1 MSPVALALVCIVA
14 LILLGCNISASF
26 LAVSIV
32 FTLIDG
38 GRLTGFLTTAFS
50 AANSYSLLA
59 VPLFSLGGLLMEKS
73 GIADKLVDWCQYLLR
88 RVKGGMGAVITLASL
103 AFGML
108 TGSALATVN
117 TIGNIMIP
125 RLEKLGWDKRYT
137 AAMVAAAA
145 PLGYMIPPNMNAI
158 IFALVSPASVSE
170 LFLASIVPGVLWGL
184 GYIVLNRLVYKKWT
198 TRPDVDEEEIKRI
211 TRKPDGKERNFLQL
225 TLEAIPAF
233 MMPVIII
240 GGIYGGLFSPT
251 EAGAI
256 SALYAILIGVF
267 LYRKLNGK
275 GLLKCFSATGRSLG
289 VILVV
294 MPLAS
299 IFTKI
304 MIMEGFPDQV
314 MSILTG
320 FAGNRVVLLLLLDLA
335 FLLAGCFFEANV
347 LTLVIPPIMMPTM
360 NALGIDPVQFGNIVF
375 VAIGIGAATP
385 PMASALFMS
394 AKIADV
400 KIADVVK
407 PLMPFLLL
415 VGVPIMLLVTFVPE
429 LSLWLPRLILGA

>member
-1 MSPVALALVCIVA
+1 VFALFRLYNGIWRYASVDDMNRIIGATLVTAILNFIGTTLFLQRLPVSYYVVGTTLQFIF
-14 LILLGCNISASF
+14 I
-26 LAVSIV
+26 
-32 FTLIDG
+32 TLI
-38 GRLTGFLTTAFS
+38 RFSYRFLVFKRRGFRE
-50 AANSYSLLA
+50 SL
-59 VPLFSLGGLLMEKS
+59 
-73 GIADKLVDWCQYLLR
+73 
-88 RVKGGMGAVITLASL
+88 
-103 AFGML
+103 
-108 TGSALATVN
+108 N
-117 TIGNIMIP
+117 
-125 RLEKLGWDKRYT
+125 
-137 AAMVAAAA
+137 
-145 PLGYMIPPNMNAI
+145 
-158 IFALVSPASVSE
+158 
-170 LFLASIVPGVLWGL
+170 PG
-184 GYIVLNRLVYKKWT
+184 
-198 TRPDVDEEEIKRI
+198 
-211 TRKPDGKERNFLQL
+211 
-225 TLEAIPAF
+225 
-233 MMPVIII
+233 MPVIII

-289 VILVV
+289 IILVV

-299 IFTKI
+299 VFTKI
-304 MIMEGFPDQV
+304 MIMKGFPDQV
-314 MSILTG
+314 MSVLTG
-320 FAGNRVVLLLLLDLA
+320 FAGNRVVLLLLLDFA
-335 FLLAGCFFEANV
+335 FLIAGCFFEANV

-415 VGVPIMLLVTFVPE
+415 VALPIMLLVTFVPE
-429 LSLWLPRLILGA
+429 LSLWLPRLVLGA